1 MVSLAKQFRVGVPNE
16 GHLLSASIAA
26 VLVSATA
33 LAATAHADPNDAQF
47 LKNIRDNM
55 GRQITDPQALIASA
69 HDVCSDLQGG
79 KSAEHVINGIRV
91 GTQDWDYNEAGYF
104 VSASVEAYCPD
115 KLASQ

>member
-1 MVSLAKQFRVGVPNE
+1 MVAKQFRVGVSKMKV
-16 GHLLSASIAA
+16 LLSIAA

-33 LAATAHADPNDAQF
+33 LATTAHADPNDAQF

-55 GRQITDPQALIASA
+55 GRPITDPQALIASA
-69 HDVCSDLQGG
+69 HEICSELQRG
-79 KSAEHVINGIRV
+79 KSAADVINGIRV

-115 KLASQ
+115 RIASE

>member
-1 MVSLAKQFRVGVPNE
+1 MKV
-16 GHLLSASIAA
+16 LLSIAM

-55 GRQITDPQALIASA
+55 GRQITDSQSVIASA
-69 HDVCSDLQGG
+69 HEICSELQGG
-79 KSAEHVINGIRV
+79 KSADDVIKGVRLGN
-91 GTQDWDYNEAGYF
+91 QDWDYNEAGYF

-115 KLASQ
+115 RIASE